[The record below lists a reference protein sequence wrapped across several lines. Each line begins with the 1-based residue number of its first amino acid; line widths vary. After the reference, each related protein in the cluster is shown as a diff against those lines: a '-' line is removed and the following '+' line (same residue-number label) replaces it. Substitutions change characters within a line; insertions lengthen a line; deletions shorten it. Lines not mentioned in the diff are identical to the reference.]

1 MATLFF
7 NRMRNSFKNN
17 KTANASENHNLRLDP
32 NNKNYIQSK
41 TKNNIYLVEKVENGS
56 DFIQIPPTE
65 KNLQQLKRYVEHIKE
80 KEKKSYQE
88 NNFSDLDSLSNT
100 RKKELTKERTYSKNK
115 FEKWIKNEKTPEEE
129 KNIFQKILN
138 DIEEKKPF
146 NQQNLEDFKNLKNK
160 ISRRNDKIKAIEKM
174 ADFDVLNNSQNRNFQ
189 LKIQSSEVVFKIPDR
204 NNINVKPEHWEGI
217 IQDYIK
223 ENYPDNRLLY
233 AAIHLDEK
241 EENPHAHVAISGYN
255 SKTNDY
261 DMPDQEMKILDRHM
275 SGKYPFKN
283 KKFRELTEEQ
293 RQKHGEIYQSYI
305 FHFMNKKLKEY
316 GYSVKFEKKTPE
328 QIQADNFSF
337 TKKKRSADREYNL
350 QNKLNEENKKQQEK
364 LKELKQ
370 SRAEEQKRLNKI
382 KNQNRQIEEQQEEL
396 KKQIEDDKNLL
407 DILKE
412 NIQKIIK
419 IPSIIN
425 KSFQNLVDIYRH
437 GEGDFQAFKE
447 LDQLDNELNK
457 NLEGLDLNNE
467 KIKKIT
473 DKSMLDTV
481 DSIKNAQ
488 TGTQAE
494 QQAFDILNTEISN
507 KTRKKPSYKPTM

>member
-41 TKNNIYLVEKVENGS
+41 TKNNIYLVENGT
-56 DFIQIPPTE
+56 DFQQIPPTE
-65 KNLQQLKRYVEHIKE
+65 KNLQQLKRYVDHIKE
-80 KEKKSYQE
+80 KEKKAYQE
-88 NNFSDLDSLSNT
+88 NNFSDLDVLSNEKKKKLT
-100 RKKELTKERTYSKNK
+100 RERTLLKSKLK
-115 FEKWIKNEKTPEEE
+115 KWIDNEKTPEQE
-129 KNIFQKILN
+129 KEIFQKVLN
-138 DIEEKKPF
+138 DIEEEKEFDK
-146 NQQNLEDFKNLKNK
+146 KNLDDFLNIKDK
-160 ISRRNDKIKAIEKM
+160 ISRRNDKQKVLEKV
-174 ADFDVLNNSQNRNFQ
+174 ADFNILNGSQNRNFQ
-189 LKIQSSEVVFKIPDR
+189 LKIQSSEVIFKIPDR
-204 NNINVKPEHWEGI
+204 NNINVKAEHWKGI

-241 EENPHAHVAISGYN
+241 EENPHAHVSISGYN
-255 SKTNDY
+255 LRTKDY
-261 DMPDQEMKILDRHM
+261 DMPDQEMEILDRHM

-316 GYSVKFEKKTPE
+316 GYSVKFEKKTQE

-350 QNKLNEENKKQQEK
+350 QNKLNEENKK
-364 LKELKQ
+364 LK
-370 SRAEEQKRLNKI
+370 QKRLDEQKKFNKI
-382 KNQNRQIEEQQEEL
+382 KNENRQIEEQQKEL
-396 KKQIEDDKNLL
+396 KKQIEKDKNLL

-457 NLEGLDLNNE
+457 NLEGLDLNNKE
-467 KIKKIT
+467 IKKIT

-494 QQAFDILNTEISN
+494 EQAFDILNTEIKN
-507 KTRKKPSYKPTM
+507 KTRKKHTYKPTM